1 MIVQTDEVL
10 ICMLLFGNVQRV
22 REQCYMQCIY
32 CSWHNIWHNIV
43 KHLIPL
49 TKRLYMCITYILL
62 KLYYLIRKQTAQQ
75 ENWCKTMFVVMVKL
89 RFT

>member
-1 MIVQTDEVL
+1 
-10 ICMLLFGNVQRV
+10 
-22 REQCYMQCIY
+22 
-32 CSWHNIWHNIV
+32 
-43 KHLIPL
+43 
-49 TKRLYMCITYILL
+49 MCITYILL